1 MKRILSFL
9 VGGAML
15 LIGAACSSED
25 EPNNGSGNRGIKA
38 TLESPKDLDGRLDD
52 ALLTQMLDGSQNGT
66 LQNDTT
72 VFYDLPKGWD
82 HWYEQTDE
90 GGFWVGRM
98 LMTPYTIT
106 FQDGEVFVP
115 MYIST
120 PSGRYAEFGI
130 LMLAYEIATH
140 KTLNFYSR
148 GKIDK
153 DLLMRRIN
161 IGDTELYIHSFSG
174 NDFVLSNTSEYWG
187 GTYQNGGKTLEVTY
201 YNLTDEILDLGG
213 KDIVFDSHKECLQY
227 ILDICRER
235 FGDEVDVNKIFTDR
249 ILTIHV
255 YNFDELAK
263 EYGLE

>member
-1 MKRILSFL
+1 MNRILAFL

-15 LIGAACSSED
+15 LLGSACSSDD

-52 ALLTQMLDGSQNGT
+52 GLLAEMLAGNRNCT
-66 LQNDTT
+66 LQRDTT

-82 HWYEQTDE
+82 HWYEETE
-90 GGFWVGRM
+90 VMYGGGFT
-98 LMTPYTIT
+98 TPYTIT
-106 FQDGEVFVP
+106 FQDGEAYTPIQLFHSSGYCIEFV
-115 MYIST
+115 T
-120 PSGRYAEFGI
+120 
-130 LMLAYEIATH
+130 LWDVYERATH
-140 KTLNFYSR
+140 KTFNFYYR

-153 DLLMRRIN
+153 DFLMRRIN

-201 YNLTDEILDLGG
+201 YNLTDEKLDLGH

-227 ILDICRER
+227 ILDKCRER
-235 FGDEVDVNKIFTDR
+235 FGDEVDVNKIYNDR
-249 ILTIHV
+249 VLDYPI
-255 YNFDELAK
+255 YNFDEIAK
-263 EYGLE
+263 KYGLE